1 VKRILLM
8 GNPNV
13 GKSVVFTRLTGV
25 HVVSSNYP
33 GTTVEFTRGQMK
45 VGDAQVEIID
55 VPGAY
60 TLEPTCK
67 AEEVASRMLTEGDL
81 IVNVVDATNLERNL
95 FLTLQL
101 LENNIPVIIA
111 LNVWDETRHRGIHID
126 IAKLETHLGVPVV
139 PTVAVTGEGI
149 KELVTRFGEAS
160 PSGRKPV
167 DADERWAEIGRLTA
181 DVQTIVH
188 RHHTWRDRLEDAS
201 IRPSTGIPIAL
212 CVTVLIFTFVR
223 LVGEGSITYIFEP
236 LFQYLFKPVLM
247 KLGALLGS
255 GGIIHDILIGRLI
268 DGTID
273 FELSFGMLSTGL
285 FVPLGIVLP
294 YVFAFYLALG
304 ILEDTG
310 YLPRLA
316 VLGDNFMH
324 RLGLHGYA
332 IIPNVLGLGC
342 NVPAVL
348 ATRILESKRE
358 RFIAATILAIGVP
371 CAALQAM
378 ILGLVG
384 ERGAG
389 YVAIVYGTLFLVWF
403 CLGFILNKVLKGFSP
418 EILTEIPPYRFP
430 PFKIIFIKLK
440 ARLTHFL
447 KDAVPFVL
455 LGVLLINIFN
465 VLGILDAIARGAA
478 PVITGLLGLP
488 ESAVSVLIM
497 GFLRKDL
504 AAGMLAPL
512 HLTTK
517 QLVIATTVLSIYFP
531 CVATFIVMLKELGFR
546 DLLKA
551 AAIMIAVSLIVGGLL
566 NLCL

>member
-236 LFQYLFKPVLM
+236 LFQYLFKPILM

>member
-236 LFQYLFKPVLM
+236 LFQYLFKPILM

-384 ERGAG
+384 ERGAE